1 MLETTSLPMQVGD
14 RPPLCYGMSSDRLFY
29 SFEEQYGRPAVL
41 ILAGAKSRQLAAV
54 AAGLVPHLSSF
65 LARNA
70 DVLILAAENPD
81 RLFGGMLALP
91 PIRTIDCG
99 GFLLRCGVG
108 PSDLLVLVLDRNLR
122 IAMRLEAEKD
132 TDTALACLACLDA
145 LPFEA
150 PRDIAMPAPV
160 ILLPNL
166 LQHAL
171 CRHLID
177 LFETSPTIDGAVARV
192 DAAGHACSVVD
203 HQKKHRRD
211 MMIQEDTELHRMLR
225 DILLA
230 RCVPEIAKAFQS
242 NTAYT
247 DRILISRY
255 DHAAGWFRRH
265 RDNAACNV
273 AFREFALSV
282 NLNTGEYEGGH
293 LSFPEYNDHRYCPS
307 AGGGVIFSTALLHEA
322 APVTAGRRYV
332 LLTFLHGE
340 AAEAR
345 RLARVAQAQHSGVL
359 ALAGDSSRR
368 LSCNPGRTPRVSG
381 GLSGEDAGACTGSEN
396 PIRSLNGSRSGM

>member
-99 GFLLRCGVG
+99 GFLSRCGVG

-132 TDTALACLACLDA
+132 TDTALTCLACLDA

-177 LFETSPTIDGAVARV
+177 LLKPAQPSMAPSLGSMLPDMRAAWSIIRRSIGA
-192 DAAGHACSVVD
+192 
-203 HQKKHRRD
+203 
-211 MMIQEDTELHRMLR
+211 T
-225 DILLA
+225 
-230 RCVPEIAKAFQS
+230 
-242 NTAYT
+242 
-247 DRILISRY
+247 
-255 DHAAGWFRRH
+255 
-265 RDNAACNV
+265 
-273 AFREFALSV
+273 
-282 NLNTGEYEGGH
+282 
-293 LSFPEYNDHRYCPS
+293 
-307 AGGGVIFSTALLHEA
+307 
-322 APVTAGRRYV
+322 
-332 LLTFLHGE
+332 
-340 AAEAR
+340 
-345 RLARVAQAQHSGVL
+345 
-359 ALAGDSSRR
+359 
-368 LSCNPGRTPRVSG
+368 
-381 GLSGEDAGACTGSEN
+381 
-396 PIRSLNGSRSGM
+396 